1 MPRVLLVGLMATG
14 KSSVGRALAAAT
26 GWPELDNDV
35 VLERSTGCTAA
46 ELLAASGLQALRQA
60 ESHVLTVTLAVPPP
74 VVASVAAGAVLD
86 AGDRE
91 RLRAGGHVVWLRAP
105 AAVLTRRLDGS
116 LHRPFLAGDPLA
128 TLTAMAE
135 ERDPLFAEVADQVL
149 DVDRMTPVQAA
160 REVLLALEHSP

>member
-46 ELLAASGLQALRQA
+46 QLLASSGLAALRQA
-60 ESHVLTVTLAVPPP
+60 ESHVLTVSLAVPPP
-74 VVASVAAGAVLD
+74 LVASVAAGVVLD
-86 AGDRE
+86 AGDRD

-105 AAVLTRRLDGS
+105 AGVLVRRLAGS
-116 LHRPFLAGDPLA
+116 LHRPFLEDDPLA
-128 TLTAMAE
+128 ALTAMAA
-135 ERDPLFAEVADQVL
+135 ERDPLFAEIAHQTL
-149 DVDRMTPVQAA
+149 DVGSLTPAEAA
-160 REVLLALEHSP
+160 REVLRALEVRD